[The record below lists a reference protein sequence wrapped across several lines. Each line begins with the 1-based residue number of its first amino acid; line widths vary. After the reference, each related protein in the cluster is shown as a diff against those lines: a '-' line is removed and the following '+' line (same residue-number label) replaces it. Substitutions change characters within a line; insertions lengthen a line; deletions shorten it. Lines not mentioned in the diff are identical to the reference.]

1 MRDLFKKDVTSVSCK
16 KRVGEERVKANRDAT
31 RSRWRVAYAQV
42 HMGEILG
49 AHISNG
55 GSSRRRCCR

>member
-31 RSRWRVAYAQV
+31 RWRVAYAQV
-42 HMGEILG
+42 HMGEVLG

-55 GSSRRRCCR
+55 GSSTRRRCCR